1 MFLILEEYDT
11 LQLIYAWSQH
21 FMNSSM
27 AVSIVFHLLMTF
39 HFLLN

>member
-1 MFLILEEYDT
+1 MFLILGEYDT

-21 FMNSSM
+21 LKISSM
-27 AVSIVFHLLMTF
+27 AVSIVFHLLMMF